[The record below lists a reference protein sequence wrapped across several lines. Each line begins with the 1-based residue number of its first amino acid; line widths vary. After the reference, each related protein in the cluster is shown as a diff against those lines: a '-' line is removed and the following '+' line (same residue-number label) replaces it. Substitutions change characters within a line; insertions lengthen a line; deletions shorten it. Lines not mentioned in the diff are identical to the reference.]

1 MGSLHDKDVHNLV
14 ISMDPLDTRLS
25 LLLPAQYS
33 FPGRS
38 HTWPGLLGED
48 GRGEGIE

>member
-25 LLLPAQYS
+25 LLLPARCS

-38 HTWPGLLGED
+38 RTWLGPLEEG